1 MICWMIINNRDIM
14 SKKDKTLKD
23 ILDLILYENLSTQ
36 DEIAEKLGIT
46 RRYVTQLLQPLVKD
60 GTVKRA
66 YMIDLKSYE
75 KVAESLSDYAGT
87 PETKGNVIVNDMIAN
102 MAKHVHS
109 QIEVSFDAVLEYDE
123 DKANKALEMDY
134 ATNNMVEKI
143 RTSVETIVNMNKHS
157 EISKSM
163 LYNEIAFDLVRIG
176 DYCGHIAKFVIN
188 DVYEIDENVL
198 KKLKKMYKIAQKMIR
213 LAITS
218 FIEGKTELKDDLMEL
233 EESIHILQT
242 KAINLI
248 AEQMAENSFDEKERS
263 NYFIYL
269 FRVVKAFERMGDI
282 SVEMMDVSV
291 EFHQNIPRSTT
302 PRTFRY

>member
-1 MICWMIINNRDIM
+1 M
-14 SKKDKTLKD
+14 SKRDKTLKE
-23 ILDLILYENLSTQ
+23 ILDIILYENPSTQ
-36 DEIAEKLGIT
+36 DEIAERLGIT

-75 KVAESLSDYAGT
+75 KVMESVGNHVTARTST
-87 PETKGNVIVNDMIAN
+87 GNVLINDMLAN

-109 QIEVSFDAVLEYDE
+109 QLELSFDAVLEYDE
-123 DKANKALEMDY
+123 AKANKALEMDY

-143 RTSVETIVNMNKHS
+143 RTSVETIVSINKHS

-163 LYNEIAFDLVRIG
+163 LYNEMAYDLERVG

-188 DVYEIDENVL
+188 DVYEVDDNVL
-198 KKLKKMYKIAQKMIR
+198 KKLKKMYKTAQSMIR
-213 LAITS
+213 LAMMA
-218 FIEGKTELKDDLMEL
+218 FIEGKTDLKDDLMEL
-233 EESIHILQT
+233 EETIQIMQS

-248 AEQMAENSFDEKERS
+248 ATQMAESSFDEKERS

-269 FRVVKAFERMGDI
+269 FRLIKAFKRIGDI
-282 SVEMMDVSV
+282 SVEMMDVAV
-291 EFHQNIPRSTT
+291 EFHDNIPRPTT
-302 PRTFRY
+302 PRTFR

>member
-1 MICWMIINNRDIM
+1 M

-23 ILDLILYENLSTQ
+23 ILDFILYENPSTQ
-36 DEIAEKLGIT
+36 EEIAEKLGIS

-75 KVAESLSDYAGT
+75 KIVASVGDYAR
-87 PETKGNVIVNDMIAN
+87 TKNTSGNALINDMLEN

-109 QIEVSFDAVLEYDE
+109 QLETSFDAVLEYDE
-123 DKANKALEMDY
+123 DKANKALEMDF

-143 RTSVETIVNMNKHS
+143 RTSVETIVSINQHS
-157 EISKSM
+157 EISKSI
-163 LYNEIAFDLVRIG
+163 LYNEIAYDLERIG

-188 DVYEIDENVL
+188 DVYEVDGNIL
-198 KKLKKMYKIAQKMIR
+198 KKLKKMYKTAQTMIR
-213 LAITS
+213 LAMRA

-233 EESIHILQT
+233 EDTIHIMQS

-248 AEQMAENSFDEKERS
+248 ATQMAESSFDEKERS

-269 FRVVKAFERMGDI
+269 FRLIKAFKRIGDI
-282 SVEMMDVSV
+282 SVEMIDVAV
-291 EFHQNIPRSTT
+291 EFHDNIPRPTT
-302 PRTFRY
+302 PRSFR